1 MDQIL
6 TLLVLAF
13 WAYLWIRIVG
23 KTGNNQWLGLLMI
36 IPIVNLIFMIW
47 LAFSEWPVHRRSG
60 TPSPGAPD
68 QERRILS

>member
-13 WAYLWIRIVG
+13 WAYLWIRITG

-36 IPIVNLIFMIW
+36 IPIVNLVFMIW
-47 LAFSEWPVHRRSG
+47 LAFSEWPIQRRSG
-60 TPSPGAPD
+60 TPGPVD
-68 QERRILS
+68 ERQILS